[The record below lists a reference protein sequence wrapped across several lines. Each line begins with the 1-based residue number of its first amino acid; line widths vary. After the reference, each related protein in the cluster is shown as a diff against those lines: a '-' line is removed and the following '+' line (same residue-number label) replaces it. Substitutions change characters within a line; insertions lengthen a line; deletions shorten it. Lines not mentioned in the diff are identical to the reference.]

1 MGIRKCNFTY
11 DARQEEVVAQ
21 ECDLILF
28 DDWVGIWVSY
38 RVLQNRLFRQVDD
51 IVVGSTRSVKANV

>member
-1 MGIRKCNFTY
+1 MGTCKCNFTP

-28 DDWVGIWVSY
+28 DDWVGSL
-38 RVLQNRLFRQVDD
+38 VLYAFKIVCSGKVDE
-51 IVVGSTRSVKANV
+51 IVVGSIGSIKANA